1 MLVGPNQLRI
11 LPTGEDRRAALTLKA
26 TVRWDLGTVA
36 GVVAEF
42 AYVNDPNKTEFV
54 DDDTGVAV
62 PVFKDAN
69 TYGATVMLQARY

>member
-1 MLVGPNQLRI
+1 M
-11 LPTGEDRRAALTLKA
+11 KA